1 MANFNEQK
9 CLLIPKKEEE
19 EDIDY
24 DDDDNDRVIAA
35 IANRFI
41 NEIKKEDINEMEINA
56 CVNPKKEETEEFN
69 DCDDAIVK
77 FDNIDIGDDNNDGVK
92 SENDDDSLEGD
103 DEVSIDDED
112 FVDPSVIY
120 NEEEHDGI
128 EDYDEFMERKRVTEE
143 LLINLIDNNRLEDLY
158 QWLLKNPN
166 YDNRRVMIHQMPPKY
181 WENRPDNFAP
191 AARIRTFLKMGGDK
205 IWKSINAFEMSYI
218 IDWGRKCKQT
228 DFLMQHPLT
237 GNTIFHENLS
247 LLNAFDNVPESV
259 LSMSNYDGLLP
270 EHLNPYDDDE
280 LRADMMEAEEKI
292 YKILAEDAEQDK
304 QRLIDDRKILE
315 LSLEVEH
322 ARQQQKNYD

>member
-1 MANFNEQK
+1 MADFNDNEQ

-19 EDIDY
+19 YIDY
-24 DDDDNDRVIAA
+24 DHDDDTARNS
-35 IANRFI
+35 NRFI
-41 NEIKKEDINEMEINA
+41 NDIKKEDINEMEIVA
-56 CVNPKKEETEEFN
+56 CINPKAEF
-69 DCDDAIVK
+69 DECGDAIVK
-77 FDNIDIGDDNNDGVK
+77 FDNIDIGEDDLVAATDDLK
-92 SENDDDSLEGD
+92 DEQDDSSD
-103 DEVSIDDED
+103 DEISVDDEA

-166 YDNRRVMIHQMPPKY
+166 YDNRRVMIHQMPAKY
-181 WENRPDNFAP
+181 WENRPENFAP

-228 DFLMQHPLT
+228 DFFMQHPLT

-247 LLNAFDNVPESV
+247 LVNAFDNVPESV
-259 LSMSNYDGLLP
+259 LAMTNYDGQLP

-280 LRADMMEAEEKI
+280 LRADILESEEKI
-292 YKILAEDAEQDK
+292 YQILAEDAAQDR

-315 LSLEVEH
+315 LSLEVES